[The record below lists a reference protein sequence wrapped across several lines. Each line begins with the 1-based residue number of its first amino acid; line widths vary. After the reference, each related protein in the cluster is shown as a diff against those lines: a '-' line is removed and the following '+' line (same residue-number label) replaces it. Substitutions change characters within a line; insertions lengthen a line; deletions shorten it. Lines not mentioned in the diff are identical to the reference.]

1 MSVMIQVRNVP
12 ESLHR
17 ELVRRAELRGQ
28 SLTAYVQDILE
39 REVSRPPRTEI
50 VRRIMEREP
59 VKLDVP
65 IADLIREGRYV
76 SPR

>member
-1 MSVMIQVRNVP
+1 MIQVRNVP

-17 ELVRRAELRGQ
+17 ELVHRADLRGQ

-65 IADLIREGRYV
+65 IADLIREGRYA